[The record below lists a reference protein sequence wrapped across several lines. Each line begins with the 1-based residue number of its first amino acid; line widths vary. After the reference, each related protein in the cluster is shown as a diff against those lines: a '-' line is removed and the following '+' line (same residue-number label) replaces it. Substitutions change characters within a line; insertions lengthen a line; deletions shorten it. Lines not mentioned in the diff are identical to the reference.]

1 MRIDLKFMNS
11 KGWIKMNNK
20 INNDLK
26 LSAKEKLMF
35 LFLFIMYVI
44 VSSLDFQM
52 LTLEM
57 NLN

>member
-1 MRIDLKFMNS
+1 
-11 KGWIKMNNK
+11 MNNEYRMTT
-20 INNDLK
+20 
-26 LSAKEKLMF
+26 KEKLMF

-52 LTLEM
+52 LTLGM